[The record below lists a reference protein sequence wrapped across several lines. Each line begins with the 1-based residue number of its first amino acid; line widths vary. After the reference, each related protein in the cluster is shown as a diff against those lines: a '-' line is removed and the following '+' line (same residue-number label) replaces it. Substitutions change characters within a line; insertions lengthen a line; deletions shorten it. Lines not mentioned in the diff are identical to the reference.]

1 MNTEVKYLINIF
13 FIIIYSLNINA
24 QKNIDGN
31 SIFIKKHFD
40 TYKVISDCLYN
51 GIDIKSKKFYQKRL
65 SKNQKK
71 PQKRYV
77 FINRKTGR
85 YGIINGKGK
94 VIEKPKYEF
103 FNKDYFLKYYFAF
116 KENCWYIF
124 NDSLE
129 QISKCEYD
137 DFDCSLHFS
146 NYILV
151 KKDNKWGVIDSN
163 NKVVITSK
171 YDKLDF
177 IGTGRLLQFKLGNKY
192 GLITIEGKKVYETDI
207 PFYFTQDVRLKEINC
222 RNIMV
227 NNKTGLILKD
237 DTLLIKPEYDAIL
250 PINFTYRT
258 EVSPNQL
265 AFLLIKNKKAGL
277 FYNKNIIVDIGSL
290 KKDNNIINKYVYIF
304 EENGKKGIINLNK
317 NDLIKYDAVYDSL
330 YYLIPKYGIHYIEK
344 MPIAAKINNKWG
356 VIDNNT
362 NQIIKFEY
370 DTIALLSLFHKNL
383 KKYYFF
389 IVGKGGKY
397 GIINEKNEIIY
408 DIALTDIFPIDDYR
422 FLGRKNNKYGLI
434 NTNGE
439 LLFDFELDSIK
450 NIEDW
455 DKWRGLN
462 YFFAVKNGKIGML
475 KKSGEVLFDFK
486 LSEVKN
492 FNRDYFLCKLDNKYG
507 IINKIGDIVLDFEY
521 SELYQGGNGFFI
533 GKKNNKYGLI
543 NPDGTVVY
551 GFELS
556 EIKNLKYTG
565 NFKVK
570 KTNKYGLIDR
580 KGNLLLN
587 FEFDDIITVVKA
599 SNYRYFAIAIKNG
612 KYGLIQI
619 QYVHPR
625 NIKKLQKLQNE
636 LKKEHSDYLTSIIR
650 VNGKTEIPFEY
661 DKINE
666 LEHSKVLLKKANKY
680 EVYDIEDKKIYRA
693 KKIKENSKTVILY
706 GEKGK
711 IVLDIKKK

>member
-1 MNTEVKYLINIF
+1 MNTETKNLIKIF
-13 FIIIYSLNINA
+13 FIIFFSININA
-24 QKNIDGN
+24 QKSIDGN

-40 TYKVISDCLYN
+40 TYEVISDCLYN
-51 GIDIKSKKFYQKRL
+51 GIDIKNKKFYQNKL
-65 SKNQKK
+65 SKNKK
-71 PQKRYV
+71 NPRNRYV
-77 FINRKTGR
+77 FIDRKGR
-85 YGIINGKGK
+85 YGIINSKGK
-94 VIEKPKYEF
+94 VIEKPEYEF
-103 FNKDYFLKYYFAF
+103 FNKKYFFKFYFAF

-137 DFDCSLHFS
+137 DFKCSLHFP

-151 KKDNKWGVIDSN
+151 EKDNKWGVIDGT
-163 NKVVITSK
+163 NKVVIDSK
-171 YDKLDF
+171 YDKLDI
-177 IGTGRLLQFKLGNKY
+177 IGAGRLLQFKLGNKY
-192 GLITIEGKKVYETDI
+192 GLITIEGEKVYETDI
-207 PFYFTQDVRLKEINC
+207 PFYFTQDARLEKINC
-222 RNIMV
+222 RYIMV
-227 NNKTGLILKD
+227 NNRTGLILKD
-237 DTLLIKPEYDAIL
+237 DTLLIKPEYDGIL
-250 PINFTYRT
+250 PVNYTYRT
-258 EVSPNQL
+258 EVPPNQL
-265 AFLLIKNKKAGL
+265 AFFLIKNKKAGL

-290 KKDNNIINKYVYIF
+290 KKENNIFNKYVYIF

-330 YYLIPKYGIHYIEK
+330 YYLIPKYGMHYIEK

-370 DTIALLSLFHKNL
+370 DTIALLSINYENL

-389 IVGKGGKY
+389 IVGEKGKY
-397 GIINEKNEIIY
+397 GIVNEKNEIIY
-408 DIALTDIFPIDDYR
+408 DIVLTDIYPIDDYR
-422 FLGRKNNKYGLI
+422 FLGQKNNKYGLI

-439 LLFDFELDSIK
+439 LLFGFELDSIK
-450 NIEDW
+450 NIEDL

-521 SELYQGGNGFFI
+521 SELHQGGNGFFI
-533 GKKNNKYGLI
+533 GKKDNKYGLI

-556 EIKNLKYTG
+556 EIKYLKYSG
-565 NFKVK
+565 NYIVK
-570 KTNKYGLIDR
+570 KINKYGLIDR

-587 FEFDDIITVVKA
+587 FEFDDITTVVNA
-599 SNYRYFAIAIKNG
+599 SNYRYFVIAVKNG
-612 KYGLIQI
+612 KYGVIQI
-619 QYVHPR
+619 QYIHPR
-625 NIKKLQKLQNE
+625 KIAKLKKLQNE
-636 LKKEHSDYLTSIIR
+636 LKKKHSDYLTSIIM
-650 VNGKTEIPFEY
+650 VNGKTEISFEY
-661 DKINE
+661 DKIEE
-666 LEHSKVLLKKANKY
+666 LKKSKVLLKKSNKY
-680 EVYDIEDKKIYRA
+680 EVYDIENKKFYKA
-693 KKIKENSKTVILY
+693 KKIKENSKKVILY

-711 IVLDIKKK
+711 IVLDDN